1 MITGTRLCGSLRNS
15 TLALVLLTGGA
26 HAAPG
31 YETSAPR
38 AVLIDYDT
46 GTVLFEKDADRS
58 VPPASLAKLMTVEVV
73 FRELKQGRWHLDDEF
88 TVSEN
93 AWRRGGAS
101 SGGSTMFLPLHA
113 RVKLGDLIQGIII
126 QSGNDACI
134 VVAEALAGSE
144 AGFAEVLNR
153 RAQEIG
159 LLHSHFADSNGL
171 PDPDERVTMRDLATL
186 AAHIIRE
193 YPDYYHYFGEQE
205 FTFNKIKQG
214 NRNPLLTMGI
224 GADGLKTGHT
234 AEAGFGLV
242 GSAVRNG
249 QRLIVAMNGMKSAK
263 ERAEEGRKLLEWGF
277 RAFEPKALFEAGQ
290 TVGEAEVFGGEEDK
304 VAAVPQRAI
313 KLLVPRGS
321 GNGLHSKM
329 AYSGPIQAPVAQGQR
344 LGTLQVMD
352 GDAVVL
358 EAPLYAAKTVERGSL
373 FRRAWQAVRNL
384 IRNHI

>member
-1 MITGTRLCGSLRNS
+1 MITVTRLCGILRRS
-15 TLALVLLTGGA
+15 TFALVLLIGGA
-26 HAAPG
+26 HAAPNF
-31 YETSAPR
+31 ETSAPR
-38 AVLIDYDT
+38 AILIDYDT
-46 GTVLFEKDADRS
+46 GTVLFEKNADQS

-186 AAHIIRE
+186 AAHLIRE
-193 YPDYYHYFGEQE
+193 YPDYYHYFGEPE

-249 QRLIVAMNGMKSAK
+249 QRLIVAMNGMKSGK

-290 TVGEAEVFGGEEDK
+290 TVGEAEVFGGEEDQ
-304 VAAVPQRAI
+304 VAVAPQRAI
-313 KLLVPRGS
+313 KLLVPRGG

-329 AYSGPIQAPVAQGQR
+329 TYSGPIQAPVAQGQR

-373 FRRAWQAVRNL
+373 FRRAWQAARNL